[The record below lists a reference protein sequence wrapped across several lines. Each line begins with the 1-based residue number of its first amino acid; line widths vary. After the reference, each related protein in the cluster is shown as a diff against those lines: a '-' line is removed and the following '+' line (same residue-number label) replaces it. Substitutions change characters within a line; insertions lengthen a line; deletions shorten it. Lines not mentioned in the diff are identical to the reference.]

1 MSSEPTGGSR
11 NPLLIEELFCAVLR
25 CLVDT
30 TPEPTLCPIDGP
42 HRVGTYGI
50 QIRAPDPDTRRALAT
65 LARTCRAF
73 TRPALDFLWCRLN
86 SLDPLLWCYLSRETI
101 HVTMQPL
108 RPPSPVDWDVIRRY
122 ACRIQYLEVQD
133 CLSSFFLGCAMF
145 ETNLFPKLKVLKWN
159 TQPHINFN
167 FIDTKLVHPLLGSNL
182 VVLDITT
189 HGDDTTFP
197 SLLKALPSRCPAVT
211 TAKFSIWRTWDLALL
226 DSFSQALRSFKN
238 LKSLVLDASVDDR
251 VLQHVLM
258 FPQLQEI
265 CLAFQPRQLP
275 NFSPSPSEIPLRNTR
290 KLVLALS
297 DLCQLIQ
304 LLRPGHQSFCG
315 ILLRLLR
322 IEFPAPI
329 GSLFIGLATQSQ
341 KSTLNLLHIH
351 HTRPHLDLQDPA
363 LLSSLTLSF
372 NTFQPLTCHI
382 HLRELIILLPNP
394 ISLSDGELTDL
405 ARHWPLLQILD
416 LSYFFRLPEGGKH
429 MTFKGLLSLVSIC
442 PALYHVG
449 LTLDG
454 REVPNE
460 VVDGSGSKT
469 ITMLRFPHSPINNQ
483 ARLVA
488 TFLLTHFPSVTSV
501 TGSLGTNLD
510 RHGREWAR
518 VEAYILDPSKLGMH
532 GRRVDNS
539 GNVSHGLV

>member
-1 MSSEPTGGSR
+1 MSSEPASGSR

-30 TPEPTLCPIDGP
+30 TPEPTLSPIDGP
-42 HRVGTYGI
+42 HRVGI
-50 QIRAPDPDTRRALAT
+50 PIRAPDPDTRRALAT

-73 TRPALDFLWCRLN
+73 TRPALDFLWCTLN
-86 SLDPLLWCYLSRETI
+86 SLDPLLRCYRSRET
-101 HVTMQPL
+101 VVAMQPL
-108 RPPSPVDWDVIRRY
+108 RPPSPVDWDVIKRY
-122 ACRIQYLEVQD
+122 ACRIQYLGVQD
-133 CLSSFFLGCAMF
+133 GLSSFFLGCAMF

-159 TQPHINFN
+159 TQPYIN
-167 FIDTKLVHPLLGSNL
+167 FIDTKLVHPLLGPNL
-182 VVLDITT
+182 VVLDVTT

-211 TAKFSIWRTWDLALL
+211 TARFSILRAGDLALL
-226 DSFSQALRSFKN
+226 DNFSQVLCSFKN
-238 LKSLVLDASVDDR
+238 LKSLVLDASVNDH

-258 FPQLQEI
+258 FSQLQEI
-265 CLAFQPRQLP
+265 CLAFQPRQLQ

-290 KLVLALS
+290 KLGLALP

-304 LLRPGHQSFCG
+304 LLRPGHQSFCS
-315 ILLRLLR
+315 IMLCLLR

-329 GSLFIGLATQSQ
+329 GSLFIGLAMQSQ
-341 KSTLNLLHIH
+341 KSTLNLLHLH
-351 HTRPHLDLQDPA
+351 YTRPHLDLQDPA

-372 NTFQPLTCHI
+372 NTFQPLTCHS

-442 PALYHVG
+442 PALCHVG

-469 ITMLRFPHSPINNQ
+469 ITTLRFPHSPISNQ

-501 TGSLGTNLD
+501 RGLLGANQLD
-510 RHGREWAR
+510 RHGREWAG
-518 VEAYILDPSKLGMH
+518 VEAYMLDPSKLGKH
-532 GRRVDNS
+532 GRRVNS
-539 GNVSHGLV
+539 GYVSHGLV